1 MADRRP
7 SLSFT
12 VSGGRRAVVVGAGS
26 FGTAVAVLLTRA
38 GMRTTLQTRTA
49 EQAKL
54 LADEREN
61 KTYLAGVALPRELRI
76 EPVGSGLARADL
88 VFLGVPS
95 RGLDEVI
102 NAVVSAELPRH
113 TAVVSLAKGLV
124 PPDGAAPSALLRSLF
139 GSGRVA
145 VIGGPAHAKE
155 MVSEGAALVAASEDE
170 ALAASLAEV
179 FIRAGV
185 VCEQSNDPVGV
196 ELAGAAKNA
205 AALAAGATEA
215 QGLNAAGAAAGH
227 IFKEV
232 WRYAEGLGARPE
244 TFIGLAGTGDLVA
257 TALAPQSR
265 NRRAGELLARGV
277 PAAEVPDRVG
287 QAVES
292 FDLVP
297 LLSRALNG
305 AHIEAPV
312 TGGLA
317 RLIAGELPL
326 DDWVALVRTTVPPPS
341 TWRQGFWRRAWD
353 RVRGVFSRERRRE
366 LQRAS

>member
-102 NAVVSAELPRH
+102 NAVVSADLPRR

-257 TALAPQSR
+257 NAP
-265 NRRAGELLARGV
+265 A
-277 PAAEVPDRVG
+277 
-287 QAVES
+287 
-292 FDLVP
+292 
-297 LLSRALNG
+297 LLSLGVTRRGHPRHLASQLR
-305 AHIEAPV
+305 HPV
-312 TGGLA
+312 G
-317 RLIAGELPL
+317 
-326 DDWVALVRTTVPPPS
+326 DPPPVGLQL
-341 TWRQGFWRRAWD
+341 RLPGPPRAAATAA
-353 RVRGVFSRERRRE
+353 GHPE
-366 LQRAS
+366 

>member
-76 EPVGSGLARADL
+76 EPVGSGLGRADL
-88 VFLGVPS
+88 VLLGGPS
-95 RGLDEVI
+95 PGLDEVI
-102 NAVVSAELPRH
+102 NAVVSADLPRR

-155 MVSEGAALVAASEDE
+155 MVSEGAALVVASDDE

-185 VCEQSNDPVGV
+185 VCEQSNDPV
-196 ELAGAAKNA
+196 
-205 AALAAGATEA
+205 
-215 QGLNAAGAAAGH
+215 
-227 IFKEV
+227 
-232 WRYAEGLGARPE
+232 
-244 TFIGLAGTGDLVA
+244 
-257 TALAPQSR
+257 
-265 NRRAGELLARGV
+265 
-277 PAAEVPDRVG
+277 
-287 QAVES
+287 
-292 FDLVP
+292 
-297 LLSRALNG
+297 
-305 AHIEAPV
+305 
-312 TGGLA
+312 
-317 RLIAGELPL
+317 
-326 DDWVALVRTTVPPPS
+326 
-341 TWRQGFWRRAWD
+341 
-353 RVRGVFSRERRRE
+353 
-366 LQRAS
+366 